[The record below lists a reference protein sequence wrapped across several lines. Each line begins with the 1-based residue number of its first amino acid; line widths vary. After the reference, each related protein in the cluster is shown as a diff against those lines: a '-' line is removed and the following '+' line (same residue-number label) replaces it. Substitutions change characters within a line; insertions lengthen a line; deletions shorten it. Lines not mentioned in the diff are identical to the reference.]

1 MTKLGML
8 ALTLC
13 VVATIPG
20 GAASADVVTDWNQ
33 TAVRATEVAGFPP
46 PPQTRAMAM
55 VHAAVYDAVNAI
67 DRRHAVY
74 AVDVKAPAGASP
86 EAAAAASAHGI
97 LVGLFPAQ
105 RPTLDAALATSL
117 GAIAEGD
124 AKTQG
129 LAVGREVA
137 AKLLEARKGDGAA
150 GKAAYTFGA
159 GAGVYQLAPPLS
171 VPPVLPHWRQVK
183 PFVLTSASQLTLPGP
198 PPLDSPAFA
207 RDLDEVKRLGGRHST
222 TRTNEQTGTAIFWA
236 GSEIPPLNAIARG
249 AAAARKT
256 GLADN
261 ARLFALLNMAMADS
275 LIAGFEVKY
284 QVNYWRPITAIRTT
298 DPGWEPLLVTP
309 PHPEYPSAH
318 TLATGAA
325 AEVLAEFIGSD
336 RVQAALVQPP
346 LGVHRR
352 WESLAQVVKEMEDAR
367 VWAGIHFRTSNEH
380 GTQLGRQIGAHALKS
395 ALRPVSP
402 SASR

>member
-1 MTKLGML
+1 
-8 ALTLC
+8 
-13 VVATIPG
+13 
-20 GAASADVVTDWNQ
+20 
-33 TAVRATEVAGFPP
+33 
-46 PPQTRAMAM
+46 
-55 VHAAVYDAVNAI
+55 
-67 DRRHAVY
+67 
-74 AVDVKAPAGASP
+74 
-86 EAAAAASAHGI
+86 
-97 LVGLFPAQ
+97 
-105 RPTLDAALATSL
+105 
-117 GAIAEGD
+117 
-124 AKTQG
+124 
-129 LAVGREVA
+129 
-137 AKLLEARKGDGAA
+137 
-150 GKAAYTFGA
+150 
-159 GAGVYQLAPPLS
+159 
-171 VPPVLPHWRQVK
+171 
-183 PFVLTSASQLTLPGP
+183 
-198 PPLDSPAFA
+198 
-207 RDLDEVKRLGGRHST
+207 
-222 TRTNEQTGTAIFWA
+222 
-236 GSEIPPLNAIARG
+236 
-249 AAAARKT
+249 
-256 GLADN
+256 
-261 ARLFALLNMAMADS
+261 
-275 LIAGFEVKY
+275 VKY